1 MFKKTLL
8 LGMFALQIV
17 ALSASTRADDP
28 LPECDPCKLTL
39 ARADDPLPECDPC
52 KPSVTRA
59 DDPLP
64 ECDPCKS

>member
-28 LPECDPCKLTL
+28 LPECDPCK
-39 ARADDPLPECDPC
+39 
-52 KPSVTRA
+52 S
-59 DDPLP
+59 
-64 ECDPCKS
+64 